1 MNISQAITA
10 AMRVSMLAGLPC
22 IPALAANAPFAMTAE
37 VVPPICTP
45 SFSHNG
51 VVDYGLIPWSA
62 LNPGA
67 TLLGEREISLHV
79 QCDQPAL
86 VGLSIRDNRGD
97 SRATI
102 SVMGRLQPTGGG
114 ALPSLPAEAEQTL
127 GLGLDSRKQALGYWW
142 LSLIEAHADEHPA
155 TLMRSAG
162 RQEGWLQANAGPL
175 DLRYGY
181 ALGSPQRQT
190 LQPARSHAFKL
201 RVGAALRGR
210 QTLSAREPVNL
221 DGHATVTVFYP

>member
-1 MNISQAITA
+1 MNISQVIAA
-10 AMRVSMLAGLPC
+10 AMCVSMLAGLPC
-22 IPALAANAPFAMTAE
+22 APALAVSAPFAVTAE
-37 VVPPICTP
+37 VVPPSCTP
-45 SFSHNG
+45 SFSNNG

-97 SRATI
+97 SRAGI
-102 SVMGRLQPTGGG
+102 AVMAGLQTTG
-114 ALPSLPAEAEQTL
+114 AASPSLPAEEEQTL
-127 GLGLDSRKQALGYWW
+127 GLGRDSRKQALGYWW
-142 LSLIEAHADEHPA
+142 LSPIEVRTDERPA
-155 TLMRSAG
+155 TLMRSAD
-162 RQEGWLQANAGPL
+162 RQEGWSPAGAEPL
-175 DLRYGY
+175 NLRYGY
-181 ALGSPQRQT
+181 ALGSPQRQA
-190 LQPARSHAFKL
+190 LQPASTHAFKL

-210 QTLSAREPVNL
+210 QALSAREPVHF

>member
-1 MNISQAITA
+1 MKYRQAIVA
-10 AMRVSMLAGLPC
+10 ALCASMPV
-22 IPALAANAPFAMTAE
+22 LAANTPFALTAE
-37 VVPPICTP
+37 VVPPSCTP
-45 SFSHNG
+45 GFSHNG

-97 SRATI
+97 SRAGI
-102 SVMGRLQPTGGG
+102 AAMAGLQTTG
-114 ALPSLPAEAEQTL
+114 AASPSLPAEAEQTL
-127 GLGLDSRKQALGYWW
+127 GLGRDSRKQGLGYWW
-142 LSLIEAHADEHPA
+142 LSLIEAHADERPA
-155 TLMRSAG
+155 MLMRSAG
-162 RQEGWLQANAGPL
+162 RQEGWSQAGGEPL
-175 DLRYGY
+175 NLRYGY
-181 ALGSPQRQT
+181 ALGSPQRQA
-190 LQPARSHAFKL
+190 LQPAGTHVFKL

-210 QTLSAREPVNL
+210 QALSAREPVRL